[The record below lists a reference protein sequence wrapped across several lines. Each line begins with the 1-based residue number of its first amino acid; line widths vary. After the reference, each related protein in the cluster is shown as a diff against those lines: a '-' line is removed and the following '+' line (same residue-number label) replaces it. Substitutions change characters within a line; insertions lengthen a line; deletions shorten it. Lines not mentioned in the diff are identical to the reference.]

1 MSNHFFPLYLHN
13 YFQNIWQHHIHMF
26 WKVPYCD
33 IYFKVPTFL
42 KNIKMSVA
50 ILWKADSMDKWIW
63 ENPPLTKKKSNRS
76 FHHSPSKSLQYVNSE
91 NFQEEDYLIHHR
103 TLFFN
108 VTNESLHVF
117 LLIYL
122 NKSYFAICSFSL
134 VSKHSH
140 LPIFIKGKEV
150 NTSSATINTGK
161 KSKKPKL
168 LFPL

>member
-1 MSNHFFPLYLHN
+1 
-13 YFQNIWQHHIHMF
+13 
-26 WKVPYCD
+26 
-33 IYFKVPTFL
+33 
-42 KNIKMSVA
+42 
-50 ILWKADSMDKWIW
+50 MDKWIW